1 MSRGVVVAKA
11 VDSTWLGAAVALEE
25 IAQEI
30 LVWGGE
36 PYLFD
41 SAYAPVTLEAQLV
54 STADAKIIWENT
66 VFVSVDK
73 KSIEALPEE
82 DRKKKEIQL
91 RLTSE
96 KAIKELSENL
106 EDVAKR
112 NLPKI
117 TFQADSQ
124 PEIY

>member
-1 MSRGVVVAKA
+1 
-11 VDSTWLGAAVALEE
+11 
-25 IAQEI
+25 
-30 LVWGGE
+30 
-36 PYLFD
+36 LFD